1 MPDFNYLPDVT
12 NLSPAPPIQLRPGVA
27 ASQSRLWIWLT
38 ILAIGFTLL
47 NLLFVP
53 IIAAAAPA
61 PGPFTSSPIFFYLI
75 FFSMGAIGAEPGL
88 LAIAA
93 VFGPGIAW
101 HRHLAAVFL
110 LLVLALSG
118 VASILWAERI
128 VSAGLFFGV
137 RMNWPFTLFV
147 PILFYACQLPL
158 WLFRSLFRWRIAKVQ
173 QGITERAPQLSI
185 AGILSATAV
194 IGLALGTVRLGPYL
208 FQQINPLARVEMH
221 MWWFLIGIW
230 AAAVFSISLAV
241 LPLFTVAIFRTRSLL
256 LGVAVAAAWT
266 ALLFEVAITIF
277 RRVNGGWPFMF
288 SWHLVAALVVG
299 FTVSLVAPLLI
310 VRLHGFRLLWG
321 KGK

>member
-1 MPDFNYLPDVT
+1 MT
-12 NLSPAPPIQLRPGVA
+12 NLSPASPIQLRPVTGA
-27 ASQSRLWIWLT
+27 PRSRLWIWLA
-38 ILAIGFTLL
+38 IFAIGFTLL

-53 IIAAAAPA
+53 IIVATAPP
-61 PGPFTSSPIFFYLI
+61 PGPVPVMPSPIFFYLM
-75 FFSMGAIGAEPGL
+75 FFSLGAIGAEPGL

-101 HRHLAAVFL
+101 RRHLAAVFL

-128 VSAGLFFGV
+128 MSGGLFFGD
-137 RMNWPFTLFV
+137 RMNWPFTLLV

-194 IGLALGTVRLGPYL
+194 IGLALGAVRLGPYL
-208 FQQINPLARVEMH
+208 FQQINPLAIIEVR
-221 MWWFLIGIW
+221 MWWLLIGIW
-230 AAAVFSISLAV
+230 AAAVFAVSFAV
-241 LPLFTVAIFRTRSLL
+241 LPLVTGAIFRTRSLL
-256 LGVAVAAAWT
+256 LGVAVTAGWT